1 MIHVL
6 TYTAPHRKTY
16 DVLCLLKARGYQD
29 VSVWAVPMSYVKK
42 YKPAVPHRPDA
53 VPVDSQA
60 YIRNLGYAYT
70 EIASYAAIPPT
81 EKNEVFLL
89 CGGGLLPDG
98 FYAQHTII
106 NSHGGYIPYV
116 RGLDSFKWAVYLGL
130 PLGVTT
136 HIIGEEVDAGEII
149 ERRELEITPSDTFH
163 TAARKSYEMEVHML
177 VDAIEK
183 AGCAHTYIKGES
195 ELFRR
200 MPHAL
205 EKELYGK
212 FACRRDLR
220 GDYFV
225 SETSCVDPGAVIGRG
240 TKIWHYSHIQEGAV
254 VGENCVL
261 GQNVNVGRGAVIGSG
276 CKIQNN
282 VSIYHGVTLED
293 GVFCGPSCVFT
304 NDLTPRAEFPKE
316 EARRIQTLVK
326 HGASIGANATIVCG
340 VTIGAYAMVGAGA
353 VVTRDVPDYTL
364 VAGVPARKTGTVDSF
379 GNVIKE
385 ET

>member
-6 TYTAPHRKTY
+6 TYTTPHRKTY

-42 YKPAVPHRPDA
+42 YRPTVPHRPDS

-60 YIRNLGYAYT
+60 YIENLGYAYT
-70 EIASYAAIPPT
+70 EIKTYADIPST
-81 EKNEVFLL
+81 EKDEVFLL
-89 CGGGLLPDG
+89 CGGGLLAED
-98 FYAQHTII
+98 FSASHTII

-149 ERRELEITPSDTFH
+149 DRCKLEIKPTDTFH
-163 TAARKSYEMEVHML
+163 TAAQRSYEMEVRML
-177 VDAIEK
+177 VDAIERV
-183 AGCAHTYIKGES
+183 GCEHIYVEGDS
-195 ELFRR
+195 DLFRR
-200 MPHAL
+200 MPRAL
-205 EKELYGK
+205 ENELYSR
-212 FACRRDLR
+212 FARRHTN
-220 GDYFV
+220 GNYFA
-225 SETSCVDPGAVIGRG
+225 SATSSVDPGVVIGCG

-254 VGENCVL
+254 IGENCVL
-261 GQNVNVGRGAVIGSG
+261 GQNVNVGSRVTIGDG

-282 VSIYHGVTLED
+282 VSIYNGVTLED
-293 GVFCGPSCVFT
+293 HVFCGPSCVFT
-304 NDLTPRAEFPKE
+304 NDLTPRAEFPKGE
-316 EARRIQTLVK
+316 KNYVPTLVK

-353 VVTRDVPDYTL
+353 VVTKDVPDYAL
-364 VAGVPARKTGTVDSF
+364 VTGVPAQVVGKVNQYG
-379 GNVIKE
+379 VICEKY
-385 ET
+385 